1 MTDKIRIGVI
11 GTSGYTSRLLSML
24 ATCED
29 AEIAAI
35 CGRTRSRADEMAT
48 RFQIAQVFTD
58 YNEMIKSGRLDGIIV
73 ASPDDLHYP
82 MVMAA
87 LQANLHVL
95 CEKPLGLTVAQ
106 AQAMLEAAEEAGVKH
121 LVEFTVR
128 WMPHSRYLHQLVQEG
143 YIGRPTQYYFHH
155 LGDRALDN
163 AYEWR
168 WDAARSLGQ
177 LGDTG
182 SHTIALALWLGGEIR
197 SVSAHLAAFSQRL
210 NPAGQPVVGANE
222 SAQLI
227 IDFADGAH
235 GVIQLNQHTH
245 MGERGR
251 DYRAELDGD
260 AGRVEVDW
268 WWGQFGGSGQ
278 VAMRGVRRGEKEFQC
293 LAIPEPILQGIDPG
307 DIMGVFHKHLV
318 GPRLFVDAIVRDYQ
332 PEPGFD
338 VGVKVQKVLNAAM
351 ESHETGRRI
360 YIDR

>member
-24 ATCED
+24 ATSED

-35 CGRTRSRADEMAT
+35 CGRTRARADEMAT

-58 YNEMIKSGRLDGIIV
+58 YNAMIKSGRLDGVIV

-87 LQANLHVL
+87 LKAKLHVL
-95 CEKPLGLTVAQ
+95 CEKPLGLTVAE
-106 AQAMLEAAEEAGVKH
+106 AQAMYEAAEEAGVKH
-121 LVEFTVR
+121 LIEFTVR

-143 YIGRPTQYYFHH
+143 YIGRATHYTFHH
-155 LGDRALDN
+155 FGDRALDDG
-163 AYEWR
+163 YEWR

-182 SHTIALALWLGGEIR
+182 SHTIALALWLGGDIR
-197 SVSAHLAAFSQRL
+197 SVSAHLASFSQRL
-210 NPAGQPVVGANE
+210 NPEGQSLVGANE

-235 GVIQLNQHTH
+235 GVIQLNQRVH

-251 DYRAELDGD
+251 DYRAELNGE

-268 WWGQFGGSGQ
+268 WWGSNGSGQ
-278 VAMRGVRRGEKEFQC
+278 VVMRGVRRGETAFQR
-293 LAIPEPILQGIDPG
+293 LQIPEEILQGVDPG
-307 DIMGVFHKHLV
+307 DIMGVFYKHLV
-318 GPRLFVDAIVRDYQ
+318 GPRLFVDAIRRDYQ

-338 VGVKVQKVLNAAM
+338 VGVKVQKVLNAAL
-351 ESHETGRRI
+351 ESHQTGQRV
-360 YIDR
+360 YINK

>member
-11 GTSGYTSRLLSML
+11 GTSGYTNRLLSML

-58 YNEMIKSGRLDGIIV
+58 YNEMIKSGQLDGVIV

-87 LQANLHVL
+87 LQARLHVL

-121 LVEFTVR
+121 LVEFTVC

-235 GVIQLNQHTH
+235 GVIQLNQRTQ

-251 DYRAELDGD
+251 DYSAELDGE

-268 WWGQFGGSGQ
+268 WWGTGQ
-278 VAMRGVRRGEKEFQC
+278 VTMRGVRRGEKAFQN
-293 LAIPEPILQGIDPG
+293 LQIPEEILQGVDPG
-307 DIMGVFHKHLV
+307 DIMGVFYKHLV
-318 GPRLFVDAIVRDYQ
+318 GPRLFVDAIRRDYQ

-338 VGVKVQKVLNAAM
+338 VGVKVQKVLNAAL
-351 ESHETGRRI
+351 ESHQTGQRI
-360 YIDR
+360 YIE